1 MTEQLNQELYDKL
14 AFKSQLKYKI
24 YENTYTTFQQM
35 KSLAKDII
43 AELKN
48 FMNSKN
54 PKIGIEFGDRG
65 EFEAELK
72 VAGDLL
78 ILTMHTNVFE
88 FPRYHEVMKTS
99 YIKDDPAR
107 SYCGVI
113 NIYNFLSDSFKYSR
127 INDLGYLV
135 ARIFINKDLNY
146 MVEGKRQVGMLY
158 NSFITEKIDN
168 NAIKQIIE
176 SALIYCIDFDL
187 LTPPYDNV
195 KEVSVA
201 EFQETTTNMRMKTGK
216 RLGFRF
222 QADHDEIR

>member
-1 MTEQLNQELYDKL
+1 MADEMYQELLDKL
-14 AFKSQLKYKI
+14 ANKSQLKYRI
-24 YENTYTTFQQM
+24 YENTYAAFQQM
-35 KSLAKDII
+35 KSSAKTLL
-43 AELKN
+43 AELKA
-48 FMNSKN
+48 FMQAKN
-54 PKIGIEFGDRG
+54 AKIGIEFRDRG

-99 YIKDDPAR
+99 YIKDDPTR

-135 ARIFINKDLNY
+135 ARIFINKEQNY

-158 NSFITEKIDN
+158 NNFINEQIDEG
-168 NAIKQIIE
+168 AIKKIIE

-201 EFQETTTNMRMKTGK
+201 EFQETTSNMRMKTGK

>member
-1 MTEQLNQELYDKL
+1 MATEMHQELLDKL
-14 AFKSQLKYKI
+14 ALKSQLKYKV
-24 YENTYTTFQQM
+24 YENTYATFQQM
-35 KSLAKDII
+35 KVIARELI

-48 FMNSKN
+48 FMLSKN
-54 PKIGIEFGDRG
+54 PKIGIEFRDRG

-99 YIKDDPAR
+99 YIKEDPLR

-135 ARIFINKDLNY
+135 ARIFVNKELCY

-158 NSFITEKIDN
+158 NNFITEPIDN
-168 NAIKQIIE
+168 EAITKILE

-201 EFQETTTNMRMKTGK
+201 EFQETTSNMRLKTGK